1 MKVVVHVM
9 LLLLLLAVPALS
21 LGQSNV
27 ESSTIREL
35 DLRVKPLDV
44 ASSMD
49 GLMLYVLTP
58 GEIQVYSLAEGKVTS
73 RVPVD
78 KDFDRLTASPR
89 ENTII
94 LTSSTKSSLKV
105 LQLDFIQN
113 IDVSGHPFKGPQEA
127 PVTVAVFS
135 DYQ

>member
-1 MKVVVHVM
+1 MKVAVHVM
-9 LLLLLLAVPALS
+9 LLLILLAVPALS

-27 ESSTIREL
+27 ELSTIREL

-44 ASSMD
+44 ASSTD

-58 GEIQVYSLAEGKVTS
+58 GEIQVYSLVEGKVTS
-73 RVPVD
+73 RIPVD

-89 ENTII
+89 ENTVI

>member
-58 GEIQVYSLAEGKVTS
+58 GEIQVYSLVEGKVTS
-73 RVPVD
+73 RIPVD